1 MDIFKFGVIGLII
14 LLPFLFINV
23 ITGDTYRYRE
33 RSSDYVRDQLEGA
46 SMDAAFAMKTYSEGG
61 YNSNDVY
68 SIRVPLESVTETFF
82 TSLKFREF
90 SYGPEDFPALIIMGY
105 NQVIIYKPASGT
117 YSRPYYYMDDS
128 GRLYTMGD
136 ETYTMVDGQIHQE
149 GIVNENSN
157 PNDDGSVNENG
168 SVNTEEDL
176 EEDARRSRAIYDTL
190 QEAVAYELPSYSIQT
205 GIYEDSFGTAVA
217 DDLSIIALYDGASD
231 YGLGQAVMQTFTPSG
246 IMKSEINY

>member
-46 SMDAAFAMKTYSEGG
+46 SMDAAFAMKTYSESG

-90 SYGPEDFPALIIMGY
+90 SYDTLDFPALIIMGY
-105 NQVIIYKPASGT
+105 NQVIIYKPSLGT

-136 ETYTMVDGQIHQE
+136 ETYNLDDGHIQQE
-149 GIVNENSN
+149 GIPNGDENSN
-157 PNDDGSVNENG
+157 EDDANNEN
-168 SVNTEEDL
+168 
-176 EEDARRSRAIYDTL
+176 ARRSLAIYETL
-190 QEAVAYELPSYSIQT
+190 QEAVAEEIPSYSIQT
-205 GIYEDSFGTAVA
+205 GIYDDSFGTAVA
-217 DDLSIIALYDGASD
+217 DDLSIIALYDGATD
-231 YGLGQAVMQTFTPSG
+231 YGLGHDVIQTFTPSG